1 MNSLN
6 IQPTAPVGE
15 SARNHEPLVLQP
27 IRQRGDWPRGAPSGA
42 PVQRYI
48 VLDTETTGL
57 DVKHHSIIEICAA
70 QVAVDQRGRIV
81 ALEQIGTRRE
91 DPGHPLSREITELT
105 GLADADLAG
114 QVIDRKRLTA
124 FIEDSSGVIAFN
136 SSFDRPMLEKLLP
149 AMKPMPWGCAWQD
162 VPWRTLQFQ
171 PGPQNYLLMQALR
184 YNPIAHRAEADV
196 LSLIELLD
204 HVCTDGESVIAKV
217 ISAMASPAWRF
228 EAAGAPY
235 GCRDDLKARRYR
247 WAPERAHK
255 IWHKHVRPADF
266 RSEYRW
272 YKQTIGKRP
281 VVVPLP
287 ASERYRANDTWAPKL
302 PKVATPSWLR

>member
-6 IQPTAPVGE
+6 SE
-15 SARNHEPLVLQP
+15 SAGEPARNRKSRILEP
-27 IRQRGDWPRGAPSGA
+27 IRQRGDWPRSVPSGA

-57 DVKHHSIIEICAA
+57 DPKHHSIIEICAA
-70 QVAVDQRGRIV
+70 SVAVDERRRIV
-81 ALEQIGTRRE
+81 AVEQIGTRRQ
-91 DPGHPLSREITELT
+91 DPGHPLSREISALT
-105 GLADADLAG
+105 GLSDADLAG
-114 QVIDRKRLTA
+114 QIIDRQRLAA

-149 AMKPMPWGCAWQD
+149 AMKPMPWGCAWED
-162 VPWRTLQFQ
+162 VPWRTLQFE

-204 HVCTDGESVIAKV
+204 HVCTDGESVIGKV
-217 ISAMASPAWRF
+217 IGAMASPAWRF

-235 GCRDDLKARRYR
+235 GYRDDLKARRYR
-247 WAPERAHK
+247 WAPERAHR

-281 VVVPLP
+281 MVVPLP
-287 ASERYRANDTWAPKL
+287 ASERYRANDTWVPKP
-302 PKVATPSWLR
+302 PKVTTPSWLR